1 MKSQEFRGRKPLIES
16 EIFGE
21 EADFPANFD
30 APGGGAQ
37 NESFAAARFYEPKKH
52 FDGRAFP
59 GPVRTKKAENFPSAH
74 RKRKVAYRDLV
85 LEDFAQVGGLNR

>member
-21 EADFPANFD
+21 EANFPAHFD

-37 NESFAAARFYEPKKH
+37 NERFAGARFHEPKKH
-52 FDGRAFP
+52 FDGRAFA
-59 GPVRTKKAENFPSAH
+59 GAVRTQEAENFSPAH
-74 RKRKVAYRDLV
+74 R
-85 LEDFAQVGGLNR
+85 